1 MLLLIVT
8 LTLYF
13 NGNEITTH
21 LIHNQIYNKFRNIN
35 FAWKQFTTIMSCK
48 QNYRNSERLTILQAN
63 N

>member
-21 LIHNQIYNKFRNIN
+21 LIHNEIYNKSKKSIFLRGNIYTYTRRQGSVLSRSSTLFR
-35 FAWKQFTTIMSCK
+35 SH
-48 QNYRNSERLTILQAN
+48 
-63 N
+63 